1 MYTDPFLCHLWIWA
15 LARLSPRAL
24 ELELVSLPSR
34 YAPRPR
40 A

>member
-1 MYTDPFLCHLWIWA
+1 MITDPFLSHLWLWA
-15 LARLSPRAL
+15 LARLSTRAL
-24 ELELVSLPSR
+24 ELELVTLPSR